1 MRISESKIE
10 EIRNSVDIV
19 DVISQHVQLR
29 KRGKNF
35 IGLCPFHSEK
45 TPSFTVSED
54 KQIFHCF
61 GCHTGGNVFK
71 FLTEFHKISFVEA
84 VQEIAEQQG
93 ITIEFDKQE
102 YTEQQSEQ
110 EVLYDIN
117 TEAARYFLNNLL
129 NDDEGEFA
137 RKYLQERNI
146 KTQTLRSFGLGY
158 SLRGW
163 ENFISYAKSRN
174 LNIDKCIQLGLI
186 GKNSEGKLYD
196 KLPGRL
202 IFPIFSPNGRVV
214 AFAGRV
220 LPSKAGS
227 DDDANETGAKYIN
240 SPESLIYIKG
250 RILYGLSFAKDD
262 IRRLD
267 KAIIV
272 EGYMDLI
279 SLYQSGVKNVVAVS
293 GTALT
298 DDQVQLL
305 SRYTKNVVLLFDAD
319 VAGIKASMRSIEILL
334 KRDMEVK
341 IVSLPKGE
349 DPDSFVN
356 KFGNVEFEELVK
368 KAENF
373 LEYETK
379 YYESLGK
386 FEDPSSAADAIRD
399 LVKPVA
405 LINDE
410 LKRNLLIRNIAKKF
424 NLREKLLESELD
436 KHLRLLSK
444 TERRKMG
451 DGRWKTEKTIEE
463 NIPLITADE
472 IVNDSPILY
481 NLEKEI
487 LKLLFEAENTIA
499 ELIFTYLHPEDFNTE
514 INRELFE
521 IVKDVF
527 ESADGGDNFTTS
539 GLVGILKDEKKE
551 IYIRELTF
559 DKYSISSN
567 WEERF
572 PSITA
577 EMTLM
582 KYAKDSVMKFVI
594 ERIEKRIK
602 SNRREIELTED
613 ESKLLELMK
622 NNNELEREKK
632 RIREELSDNK
642 SF

>member
-1 MRISESKIE
+1 MRIPESKIE

-19 DVISQHVQLR
+19 DVISQQVQLR

-45 TPSFTVSED
+45 TPSFTVSEE

-84 VQEIAEQQG
+84 VQELAEQQG
-93 ITIEFDKQE
+93 ITIEFDKAE

-129 NDDEGEFA
+129 NDDEGEIA
-137 RKYLQERNI
+137 RKYLHERNI

-158 SLRGW
+158 TLKGW
-163 ENFISYAKSRN
+163 ENFINFAKSRN

-186 GKNSEGKLYD
+186 GKNADGKLYD

-220 LPSKAGS
+220 L
-227 DDDANETGAKYIN
+227 DAKDTGAKYIN

-279 SLYQSGVKNVVAVS
+279 SLYQSGIKNVVAVS

-334 KRDMEVK
+334 KRDMEIK
-341 IVSLPKGE
+341 IVSLPKDE

-356 KFGNVEFEELVK
+356 KYGKQAFEELVK

-373 LEYETK
+373 LDYETK

-386 FEDPSSAADAIRD
+386 FDDPATAAEAIRD

-410 LKRNLLIRNIAKKF
+410 LKRNLLIKNIAQKF

-436 KHLRLLSK
+436 KHLQLLSK
-444 TERRKMG
+444 TERRKTE
-451 DGRWKTEKTIEE
+451 DGRWKMAKTIEE
-463 NIPLITADE
+463 AIPVTTGE
-472 IVNDSPILY
+472 MPVNDSPVLN

-487 LKLLFEAENTIA
+487 LKLLFEAEKSVA
-499 ELIFTYLHPEDFNTE
+499 ELIFTYLHPEDFSST

-521 IVKDVF
+521 LVKDEF
-527 ESADGGDNFTTS
+527 ESDQNFSTS
-539 GLVGILKDEKKE
+539 GLISLLKDETKE
-551 IYIRELTF
+551 NYVRELTF
-559 DKYSISSN
+559 DKYSVSSS

-582 KYAKDSVMKFVI
+582 KFAKDTVMKFVI
-594 ERIEKRIK
+594 ERIEKNIQ

-613 ESKLLELMK
+613 ETKLLELMK
-622 NNNELEREKK
+622 SNNELEREKK
-632 RIREELSDNK
+632 RIRVELGESNIV
-642 SF
+642 

>member
-1 MRISESKIE
+1 MRIPESKIE
-10 EIRNSVDIV
+10 VIRESVDIV

-45 TPSFTVSED
+45 TPSFTVSEE

-61 GCHTGGNVFK
+61 GCHTGGNVYK

-84 VQEIAEQQG
+84 VQELAEQQG
-93 ITIEFDKQE
+93 ITIEFDKAE

-137 RKYLQERNI
+137 RKYLHERNI
-146 KTQTLRSFGLGY
+146 KIQTLRTFGLGY
-158 SLRGW
+158 SLKGW
-163 ENFISYAKSRN
+163 ENFINYAKGRN
-174 LNIDKCIQLGLI
+174 LNVDKCIQLGLI
-186 GKNSEGKLYD
+186 GKNAEGKLYD

-220 LPSKAGS
+220 L
-227 DDDANETGAKYIN
+227 DAKDTGAKYIN

-279 SLYQSGVKNVVAVS
+279 SLYQSGIKNVVAVS

-349 DPDSFVN
+349 DPDSYVN
-356 KFGNVEFEELVK
+356 KHGKDEFEELIK
-368 KAENF
+368 RAENF
-373 LEYETK
+373 LEYESK
-379 YYESLGK
+379 YYESQGK
-386 FEDPSSAADAIRD
+386 FDDPSTAAEAIRE

-424 NLREKLLESELD
+424 NLREKLIESELD
-436 KHLRLLSK
+436 KQIKQVKRF
-444 TERRKMG
+444 
-451 DGRWKTEKTIEE
+451 EKTDSKVIQNRRAEE
-463 NIPLITADE
+463 TPSTLIDAATE
-472 IVNDSPILY
+472 ISPVLY

-487 LKLLFEAENTIA
+487 LRLLFEADKPVA
-499 ELIFTYLHPEDFNTE
+499 ELIFTYLHPEDFSNSL
-514 INRELFE
+514 NRELFK
-521 IVKDVF
+521 IVKAEF
-527 ESADGGDNFTTS
+527 ENEGNFSTS
-539 GLVGILKDEKKE
+539 GLVSVLNDERKE
-551 IYIRELTF
+551 TYVRELTF
-559 DKYSISSN
+559 DKYSVSSS

-577 EMTLM
+577 EMTM
-582 KYAKDSVMKFVI
+582 MRFAKDTVMKFVI
-594 ERIEKRIK
+594 ERIEKRIQ
-602 SNRREIELTED
+602 SNRREIELSDD
-613 ESKLLELMK
+613 ERKQIELMK
-622 NNNELEREKK
+622 ANNELEREKK
-632 RIREELSDNK
+632 RIREELSQ
-642 SF
+642 

>member
-1 MRISESKIE
+1 MRIPESKIE
-10 EIRNSVDIV
+10 EIRESANIV
-19 DVISQHVQLR
+19 DVISQFVQLR
-29 KRGKNF
+29 KRGKNYV
-35 IGLCPFHSEK
+35 GLCPFHSEK
-45 TPSFTVSED
+45 TPSFTVSD
-54 KQIFHCF
+54 QKQIFHCF

-71 FLTEFHKISFVEA
+71 FLIEFHKISFVEA
-84 VQEIAEQQG
+84 VTELAEQQG
-93 ITIEFDKQE
+93 ITIEFDKAE

-129 NDDEGEFA
+129 NDDEGEEA
-137 RKYLQERNI
+137 RKYLLQRKI

-158 SLRGW
+158 ALRGW
-163 ENFISYAKSRN
+163 ENFINYTKSRN

-186 GKNSEGKLYD
+186 GKTSEGKLYD
-196 KLPGRL
+196 KFPGRL

-220 LPSKAGS
+220 LDPK
-227 DDDANETGAKYIN
+227 ETGAKYIN

-250 RILYGLSFAKDD
+250 RILYGLSFAKDE

-279 SLYQSGVKNVVAVS
+279 SLYQSGIKNVVAVS

-334 KRDMEVK
+334 KRDMEIR

-356 KFGNVEFEELVK
+356 KFGKEEFEELIK

-373 LEYETK
+373 LEYESR
-379 YYESLGK
+379 YYESQGK
-386 FEDPSSAADAIRD
+386 FNDPATAAEAIRD
-399 LVKPVA
+399 LVKPIA

-410 LKRNLLIRNIAKKF
+410 LKRNLLIKNISRKF
-424 NLREKLLESELD
+424 NLRERLLESELD
-436 KHLRLLSK
+436 KQIKQVKKFEKSDSKLLESRK
-444 TERRKMG
+444 AEELATTLTEA
-451 DGRWKTEKTIEE
+451 T
-463 NIPLITADE
+463 PE
-472 IVNDSPILY
+472 ISPILY

-487 LKLLFEAENTIA
+487 LKLLFEADVPVA
-499 ELIFTYLHPEDFNTE
+499 ELVFNYIHSDDFTTDL
-514 INRELFE
+514 NRELFE
-521 IVKDVF
+521 IVKDEY
-527 ESADGGDNFTTS
+527 ESDSERGAFTTS
-539 GLVGILKDEKKE
+539 GLISVLSDERQE
-551 IYIRELTF
+551 AYVRELTF
-559 DKYSISSN
+559 DKYSVSSS

-572 PSITA
+572 PSITE

-582 KYAKDSVMKFVI
+582 KFAKDTVMKFVI
-594 ERIEKRIK
+594 ERIERSIQ

-613 ESKLLELMK
+613 EGKLLELMK
-622 NNNELEREKK
+622 INNDLEREKK
-632 RIREELSDNK
+632 RIRGELGEKEN
-642 SF
+642 

>member
-1 MRISESKIE
+1 MRIPESKIE
-10 EIRNSVDIV
+10 EIRTSVNIVDI
-19 DVISQHVQLR
+19 ISEFVQLR
-29 KRGKNF
+29 KRGKNYV
-35 IGLCPFHSEK
+35 GLCPFHSEK
-45 TPSFTVSED
+45 TPSFTVSDE

-71 FLTEFHKISFVEA
+71 FLTEYHKISFLEA
-84 VQEIAEQQG
+84 VQELAEQQG
-93 ITIEFDKQE
+93 IAIEFDKAE
-102 YTEQQSEQ
+102 YSEQQSEQ

-117 TEAARYFLNNLL
+117 TEAAKYFLNNLL

-137 RKYLQERNI
+137 RKYLQSRNI

-158 SLRGW
+158 AVRGW
-163 ENFISYAKSRN
+163 ENFINYAKSRN
-174 LNIDKCIQLGLI
+174 LNLDKCIQLGLI
-186 GKNSEGKLYD
+186 GKTSEGKLYD
-196 KLPGRL
+196 KFPGRL

-220 LPSKAGS
+220 MDP
-227 DDDANETGAKYIN
+227 NETGAKYIN

-267 KAIIV
+267 KAILV

-279 SLYQSGVKNVVAVS
+279 SLYQSGIKNVVAVS

-319 VAGIKASMRSIEILL
+319 TAGIKASMRSIEILL

-341 IVSLPKGE
+341 IVSLPKDE

-356 KFGNVEFEELVK
+356 KYGREEFEELVK

-379 YYESLGK
+379 YYESLGR
-386 FEDPSSAADAIRD
+386 FDDPSTAADAIRE

-410 LKRNLLIRNIAKKF
+410 LKRNLLIKNIAQKF

-436 KHLRLLSK
+436 KQLVQIKKFEKSNSRIFQS
-444 TERRKMG
+444 RKAE
-451 DGRWKTEKTIEE
+451 DAESI
-463 NIPLITADE
+463 
-472 IVNDSPILY
+472 IVNPLANGSPEITPLLY

-487 LKLLFEAENTIA
+487 LKLLFEAEKPVA
-499 ELIFTYLHPEDFNTE
+499 ELIFNYLQPEDFTAE
-514 INRELFE
+514 LNRELFE
-521 IVKDVF
+521 LVKEEF
-527 ESADGGDNFTTS
+527 ENKQEFTTS
-539 GLVGILKDEKKE
+539 GLIGLLKDETKE
-551 IYIRELTF
+551 TFVRELTF
-559 DKYSISSN
+559 DKYSVSSN

-577 EMTLM
+577 EMTLL
-582 KYAKDSVMKFVI
+582 KFAKDTVMKFYLG
-594 ERIEKRIK
+594 RIDKRIQ
-602 SNRREIELTED
+602 SNRREIELTDD

-632 RIREELSDNK
+632 RIREALSG
-642 SF
+642 